1 MSFLTIREKAM
12 TRSAHREAAGYFEH
26 ALGALSPYG
35 QKTRTWLDSS
45 VYDAAMA

>member
-1 MSFLTIREKAM
+1 VRITANATGFCNSTGTTNAVSVRLQRWT
-12 TRSAHREAAGYFEH
+12 S
-26 ALGALSPYG
+26 YG